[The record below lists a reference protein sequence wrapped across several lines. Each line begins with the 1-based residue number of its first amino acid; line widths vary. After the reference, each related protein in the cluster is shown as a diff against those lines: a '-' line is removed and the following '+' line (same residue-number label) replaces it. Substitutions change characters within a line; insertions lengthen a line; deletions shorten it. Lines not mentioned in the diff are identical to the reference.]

1 MRRANKVAPGG
12 EEGDAVQR
20 RTYRVTVRGRLS
32 AGFASE
38 FDGMSAEVGQRGTTL
53 VGELADQA
61 QLYGILERI
70 RDFGLELTR
79 VEIEEPT

>member
-1 MRRANKVAPGG
+1 
-12 EEGDAVQR
+12 VQP

-32 AGFASE
+32 PSFTSE
-38 FDGMSAEVGQRGTTL
+38 FNGMSAEASQGGTTL

-61 QLYGILERI
+61 QLYGLLERI

-79 VEIEEPT
+79 VEVDEGVR